1 MSAYADVMIVTARE
15 LGTAL
20 RARRRELG
28 LTQDE
33 LARRAGVTRQWMIR
47 LERGHGTAELG
58 LVLAVVRELGLAV
71 DLQPTTEQVNG
82 DIDLDELLERYS

>member
-1 MSAYADVMIVTARE
+1 MIVTARE

-33 LARRAGVTRQWMIR
+33 LARRPGVTRQWMIR
-47 LERGHGTAELG
+47 LERGHRTAELG
-58 LVLAVVRELGLAV
+58 LVLAVVRVLGLAI
-71 DLQPTTEQVNG
+71 DLQPIHEPVSG
-82 DIDLDELLERYS
+82 DVDLDELLEGYP